1 MRCLLALAAALL
13 ASCVSADVTTLPAH
27 RLVEEREMGAYPP
40 LFMLDD
46 VDRGQLPSGIPI
58 GVVQVR
64 GDSNTGV
71 GSLADRSAAEG
82 RKLRAE
88 YVVMERVGR
97 SLELV
102 TTPGPYLLFP
112 SSSLANRRTASS
124 VAYLIAPAKL
134 GVHTNA
140 LNMVLLIENE
150 DLRSAGLM
158 EGDTLL
164 TVDDVLYEPLD
175 LRSPY
180 LGRQFHWQPGLS
192 VNLTWIRPGT
202 GRMEGTVRLMENPPV
217 HLELR
222 DYRGRVP
229 VLPFAPED
237 EDGD

>member
-1 MRCLLALAAALL
+1 MRTLIAWSLALL

-27 RLVEEREMGAYPP
+27 RLVKDRELGEYPP
-40 LFMLDD
+40 LFMRDD
-46 VDRGQLPSGIPI
+46 VDRSQLPSGIPI
-58 GVVQVR
+58 GVIQVR
-64 GDSNTGV
+64 GDANTGV

-88 YVVMERVGR
+88 YVILESVGR

-102 TTPGPYLLFP
+102 TAPGPYLLFP
-112 SSSLANRRTASS
+112 STSLANRRTASA

-150 DLRSAGLM
+150 DLRTAGLL

-164 TVDDVLYEPLD
+164 TVDDVLYEPQD

-180 LGRQFHWQPGLS
+180 LGRQYHWRPGLS
-192 VNLTWIRPGT
+192 VNLSWIRPGV
-202 GRMEGTVRLMENPPV
+202 GRMEGIARLVENPPV

-237 EDGD
+237 DS